1 MKKIRRYFIMKK
13 FLVCLFIISAVI
25 FFTNSLSANNLKA
38 AFVDSQDVADEHPVY
53 KEKIKELE
61 RILKPQKD
69 KLTQRQKELETL
81 SQDLSANQLASDEVK
96 NAKQR
101 NLQRKS
107 EEFQKMVADFQLEI
121 QKKES
126 EILPENLKK
135 IILEEVMK
143 AIETVAKRDG
153 FNVVYEINKANIVY
167 LESAL
172 NITDKVK
179 EELQKIVGA
188 KKK

>member
-1 MKKIRRYFIMKK
+1 
-13 FLVCLFIISAVI
+13 
-25 FFTNSLSANNLKA
+25 
-38 AFVDSQDVADEHPVY
+38 
-53 KEKIKELE
+53 
-61 RILKPQKD
+61 
-69 KLTQRQKELETL
+69 
-81 SQDLSANQLASDEVK
+81 
-96 NAKQR
+96 
-101 NLQRKS
+101 
-107 EEFQKMVADFQLEI
+107 
-121 QKKES
+121 
-126 EILPENLKK
+126 LPENLKK